1 MRARFLIIALL
12 AAFGAVALGAAVPAA
27 GAEHSRAR
35 DAVRDQQI
43 RPLGEVL
50 SVVQGRFPG
59 RVMDVRLQRGQWV
72 YRLKLLGFDGR
83 VRVIAVDA
91 RTARIL
97 SPSRLAPVNQW
108 RRG

>member
-1 MRARFLIIALL
+1 MRARFLIFALL
-12 AAFGAVALGAAVPAA
+12 AAFGAAALGAAVPAA

-59 RVMDVRLQRGQWV
+59 RLMDVQLHGQWV
-72 YRLKLLGFDGR
+72 YRVKLLGSDGR

-97 SPSRLAPVNQW
+97 SPYRLAPVNQW